1 MQFVNSL
8 NNALTSG
15 LSLFMLCKP
24 LSILPT
30 AWAVSGS
37 VHVFTNRGN
46 SLNKAFT
53 SGSQSSFLA
62 SHRASCLPLVF
73 WKVHYM
79 SWLIEVTLSRNLS
92 LQDNPSFNLSSHR
105 ASWLRLAL
113 SGSYHVFT
121 NRGNSVNNALTSR
134 FQSTYDDD
142 NIDDDDVSIWPPI
155 HLLILKALRIIAL
168 HYVDTH

>member
-1 MQFVNSL
+1 MYACNTPSDGVKNSMTHDVPACL
-8 NNALTSG
+8 PVDQAVSTLYSQDVCIAITDG
-15 LSLFMLCKP
+15 ADLYRLSLFMLCKP

-79 SWLIEVTLSRNLS
+79 SWLIEVTLSTNLS

-113 SGSYHVFT
+113 SGS
-121 NRGNSVNNALTSR
+121 
-134 FQSTYDDD
+134 
-142 NIDDDDVSIWPPI
+142 
-155 HLLILKALRIIAL
+155 
-168 HYVDTH
+168 